1 MIKNL
6 KLPLDEKS
14 VNSLKAGE
22 LVSFTGAI
30 FTGRESFYIR
40 AVEENILPDLDFERI
55 NVMMHVG
62 PIVEKRNSG
71 WKVLSLTPTTSIRME
86 KYAGRLIK
94 KLKTRG
100 LIGKG
105 TMGNETMGAMKKT
118 GALHF
123 SPTAI
128 YPVLLARR
136 VKKVERVFFLEELG
150 PTEATWI
157 FEVESFGPFLVDM
170 DRFGNNYFNSLLE
183 KSKEKVKK
191 VYEKHDIPVNYKYT
205 PI

>member
-1 MIKNL
+1 MIKKL

-14 VNSLKAGE
+14 VNNLKAGE
-22 LVSFTGAI
+22 LVDFTGTI

-40 AVEENILPDLDFERI
+40 AVEENILPGVDFEKI

-62 PIVEKRNSG
+62 PIVEKRDSK
-71 WKVLSLTPTTSIRME
+71 WEVLSLTPTTSIRME
-86 KYAGRLIK
+86 KYAGGLIK

-105 TMGNETMGAMKKT
+105 TMGDKTMKAMKET

-123 SPTAI
+123 APTAI
-128 YPVLLARR
+128 YPVLLARQ
-136 VKKVERVFFLEELG
+136 VKKVKNVFFLEELG

-170 DRFGNNYFNSLLE
+170 DRFGNNYFDRVIANSK
-183 KSKEKVKK
+183 KSLNK
-191 VYEKHDIPVNYKYT
+191 VYRKHAIPLNYKYT

>member
-6 KLPLDEKS
+6 KLPLDEKN

-22 LVSFTGAI
+22 LVTFTGAI

-40 AVEENILPDLDFERI
+40 AVEEKILPGLDFCNT

-62 PIVEKRNSG
+62 PVVEKQDSG

-105 TMGNETMGAMKKT
+105 TMGNKTMKAIKET

-128 YPVLLARR
+128 YPVLLARQVKR
-136 VKKVERVFFLEELG
+136 VKKVFFLEELG

-170 DRFGNNYFNSLLE
+170 DRFGNNYFDRVIASSRGNI
-183 KSKEKVKK
+183 KK
-191 VYEKHDIPVNYKYT
+191 VYKKHDIPLNYKYT